1 MGTGAKKKGAY
12 PQQRTEKIMSDGTA
26 DRNGGEGL
34 AFWVVGG
41 ILLLVMP
48 ALNIFPP
55 EDSWLHLSDFS
66 LNRFG
71 KFLAFA
77 ILALGLDL
85 IWGYTGILSLGQGV
99 FFGLGAYCM
108 GMHMMLTIGK
118 ESVYGSDLPDFMVW
132 NQVKELP
139 LFWKPFFSFPAA
151 VIGAILVP
159 MLFALV
165 FGFFA
170 FRSRIK
176 GVYFAII
183 TQALALAAWL
193 VFNRNDTNLGGTN
206 GLTDF
211 KQVIGYRLSDPGTQ
225 RVLYVLTVLCLGGA
239 YFLCRW
245 IIRSRAGRVLVAV
258 RDSEKRVVFSG
269 YTPANYKLFVFVVSA
284 GLAGLAGLLYA
295 PQVGIITPAQIGVL
309 PSLEMVIWVAVGG
322 RGSLVGAVLG
332 AVSVNYGRS
341 VLTNYFPELWPFI
354 LGGLF
359 VLVVLLF
366 PDGLIGMMRK
376 GKSLLSQ
383 RKAAEGKPTVS
394 DEKTAVS
401 EGKR

>member
-1 MGTGAKKKGAY
+1 
-12 PQQRTEKIMSDGTA
+12 MSDGTA
-26 DRNGGEGL
+26 DTNRPGGV
-34 AFWVVGG
+34 AFWIVGG
-41 ILLLVMP
+41 ILLVAMP
-48 ALNIFPP
+48 LLNILPA
-55 EDSWLHLSDFS
+55 EDSWFHLSDFS

-108 GMHMMLTIGK
+108 GMHLMLTIGK

-139 LFWKPFFSFPAA
+139 LFWKPFFSFPVA
-151 VIGAILVP
+151 VVGAMLVP

-165 FGFFA
+165 FGYFA

-211 KQVIGYRLSDPGTQ
+211 KQVLGYRLSDPGTQ
-225 RVLYVLTVLCLGGA
+225 RVLYILTVLCLGAA
-239 YFLCRW
+239 YLLCQW

-269 YTPANYKLFVFVVSA
+269 YTPPNYKLFVFVVSA

-322 RGSLVGAVLG
+322 RGSLAGAVLG

-341 VLTNYFPELWPFI
+341 VLTNYFPELWPFM

-366 PDGLIGMMRK
+366 PDGMVGMIRK

-383 RKAAEGKPTVS
+383 RKTGEGKAVVP
-394 DEKTAVS
+394 EGKTAVR

>member
-1 MGTGAKKKGAY
+1 
-12 PQQRTEKIMSDGTA
+12 MSDGTT
-26 DRNGGEGL
+26 DTNRSGGLGF
-34 AFWVVGG
+34 AVAGA
-41 ILLLVMP
+41 ILLVVMP
-48 ALNIFPP
+48 LLNLLPP
-55 EDSWLHLSDFS
+55 EDSWFHLSDFS

-139 LFWKPFFSFPAA
+139 LFWKPFYSFPVAI
-151 VIGAILVP
+151 IGAMLVP

-211 KQVIGYRLSDPGTQ
+211 KQVLGYRLSESGTQ
-225 RVLYVLTVLCLGGA
+225 RVLYVITVLCLGA
-239 YFLCRW
+239 SYLLCQW

-322 RGSLVGAVLG
+322 RASLAGAVLG

-341 VLTNYFPELWPFI
+341 ILTNYFPELWPFI

-359 VLVVLLF
+359 VLVVLFF
-366 PDGLIGMMRK
+366 PDGLVGILRK
-376 GKSLLSQ
+376 GKSLLTQ
-383 RKAAEGKPTVS
+383 RKAAEEKPAVP
-394 DEKTAVS
+394 DRKVAVS

>member
-1 MGTGAKKKGAY
+1 
-12 PQQRTEKIMSDGTA
+12 MSDGTT
-26 DRNGGEGL
+26 DTNRSGGLGF
-34 AFWVVGG
+34 AVVGA
-41 ILLLVMP
+41 ILLVVMP
-48 ALNIFPP
+48 LLNLLPP
-55 EDSWLHLSDFS
+55 EDSWFHLSDFS

-118 ESVYGSDLPDFMVW
+118 ESVYGSDMPDFMVW

-139 LFWKPFFSFPAA
+139 FFWKPFYSFPAA
-151 VIGAILVP
+151 VIGALLVP
-159 MLFALV
+159 MAFALV

-211 KQVIGYRLSDPGTQ
+211 KQVLGYRLSEAGTQ
-225 RVLYVLTVLCLGGA
+225 RALYVITVVCLGA
-239 YFLCRW
+239 TYLLCRW

-322 RGSLVGAVLG
+322 RGSLAGAVLG

-366 PDGLIGMMRK
+366 PDGMVGMIRK
-376 GKSLLSQ
+376 GKSLLTQ
-383 RKAAEGKPTVS
+383 RKASEEKPAVP
-394 DEKTAVS
+394 DRKVAVS

>member
-1 MGTGAKKKGAY
+1 
-12 PQQRTEKIMSDGTA
+12 MSDGTT
-26 DRNGGEGL
+26 DTNRSGGLGF
-34 AFWVVGG
+34 AVVGA
-41 ILLLVMP
+41 ILLVVMP
-48 ALNIFPP
+48 LLNLLPP
-55 EDSWLHLSDFS
+55 EDSWFHLSDFS

-118 ESVYGSDLPDFMVW
+118 ESVYGTDMPDFMVW

-139 LFWKPFFSFPAA
+139 FFWKPFYSFPIA

-159 MLFALV
+159 MAFALV

-183 TQALALAAWL
+183 TQALALVAWL

-211 KQVIGYRLSDPGTQ
+211 KQVLGYRLSEPGTQ
-225 RVLYVLTVLCLGGA
+225 RALYVITVLCLGA
-239 YFLCRW
+239 TYLLCRW

-322 RGSLVGAVLG
+322 RGSLAGAVLG

-366 PDGLIGMMRK
+366 PDGMVGMIRK
-376 GKSLLSQ
+376 GKSLLTQ
-383 RKAAEGKPTVS
+383 RKAAEEKPAVP
-394 DEKTAVS
+394 DRKVAVS

>member
-1 MGTGAKKKGAY
+1 
-12 PQQRTEKIMSDGTA
+12 MSDGTPA
-26 DRNGGEGL
+26 TNRGEGL

-48 ALNIFPP
+48 ALNVFPP
-55 EDSWLHLSDFS
+55 EDSWFHLSDFS

-108 GMHMMLTIGK
+108 GMHLMLTIGK

-139 LFWKPFFSFPAA
+139 LFWKPFFSFPVA
-151 VIGAILVP
+151 VVGAILVP

-225 RVLYVLTVLCLGGA
+225 RVLYVLTVLCLGGS

-284 GLAGLAGLLYA
+284 GLAGLSGLLYA

-366 PDGLIGMMRK
+366 PDGLVGMVRK

-383 RKAAEGKPTVS
+383 RKVAEGKPTVS

>member
-1 MGTGAKKKGAY
+1 
-12 PQQRTEKIMSDGTA
+12 MSDGTT
-26 DRNGGEGL
+26 DTNRSGGLGF
-34 AFWVVGG
+34 AVVGA
-41 ILLLVMP
+41 ILLVVMP
-48 ALNIFPP
+48 LLNLLPP
-55 EDSWLHLSDFS
+55 EDSWFHLSDFS

-139 LFWKPFFSFPAA
+139 FFWKPFYSFPAA
-151 VIGAILVP
+151 VIGALLVP
-159 MLFALV
+159 MAFALV

-211 KQVIGYRLSDPGTQ
+211 KQVLGYRLSEPGTQ
-225 RVLYVLTVLCLGGA
+225 RALYVITVLCLGA
-239 YFLCRW
+239 TYLLCRW

-269 YTPANYKLFVFVVSA
+269 YTPPSYKLFVFVVSA

-322 RGSLVGAVLG
+322 RGSLAGAVLG

-366 PDGLIGMMRK
+366 PDGMVGMIRK
-376 GKSLLSQ
+376 GKSLLTQ
-383 RKAAEGKPTVS
+383 RKAAEEKP
-394 DEKTAVS
+394 AVPDRKVAVP
-401 EGKR
+401 EAKR

>member
-1 MGTGAKKKGAY
+1 
-12 PQQRTEKIMSDGTA
+12 MSDGRT
-26 DRNGGEGL
+26 DTNRGEGV

-41 ILLLVMP
+41 ILLVVMP
-48 ALNIFPP
+48 LLNVLPP
-55 EDSWLHLSDFS
+55 EDSWFHLSDFS

-139 LFWKPFFSFPAA
+139 LFWKPFYSFPVA
-151 VIGAILVP
+151 VIGALLVP

-211 KQVIGYRLSDPGTQ
+211 KQVIGYRLSEPGTQ
-225 RVLYVLTVLCLGGA
+225 RVLYIITVLCLGA
-239 YFLCRW
+239 SYFLCQW

-269 YTPANYKLFVFVVSA
+269 YTPPNYKLFVFVVSA

-322 RGSLVGAVLG
+322 RGSLAGAVLG

-341 VLTNYFPELWPFI
+341 VLTNYFPELWPFM

-366 PDGLIGMMRK
+366 PDGLVGIMRK
-376 GKSLLSQ
+376 GKSLVTR
-383 RKAAEGKPTVS
+383 RKAGEEKPIVPNQ
-394 DEKTAVS
+394 KVAVP

>member
-1 MGTGAKKKGAY
+1 MT
-12 PQQRTEKIMSDGTA
+12 DGTTNTN
-26 DRNGGEGL
+26 RGGGL
-34 AFWVVGG
+34 AFWVVGFV
-41 ILLLVMP
+41 LLVAMP
-48 ALNIFPP
+48 LLNVMPP

-108 GMHMMLTIGK
+108 GMHLMLTIGK

-139 LFWKPFFSFPAA
+139 FFWKPFFSFPGA
-151 VIGAILVP
+151 VLGSVLVP
-159 MLFALV
+159 MLFASV

-211 KQVIGYRLSDPGTQ
+211 KQVLGYRLSDASTQ
-225 RVLYVLTVLCLGGA
+225 LGLYILTVLCLGGA
-239 YFLCRW
+239 YLLCRW
-245 IIRSRAGRVLVAV
+245 IIASRAGRVLIAV
-258 RDSEKRVVFSG
+258 RDSEQRVVFSG
-269 YTPANYKLFVFVVSA
+269 YTPANYKLFVFVVAA
-284 GLAGLAGLLYA
+284 GLAGLAGMLYV

-322 RGSLVGAVLG
+322 RGSLSGAVLG
-332 AVSVNYGRS
+332 AVIVNYGRS
-341 VLTNYFPELWPFI
+341 ILTNYFPGLWPFI

-366 PDGLIGMMRK
+366 PDGLVGMIRK

-383 RKAAEGKPTVS
+383 RKASVGKAPVPEG
-394 DEKTAVS
+394 E
-401 EGKR
+401 R

>member
-1 MGTGAKKKGAY
+1 
-12 PQQRTEKIMSDGTA
+12 MSDGTTNTN
-26 DRNGGEGL
+26 RSGGM
-34 AFWVVGG
+34 AFWAVGA
-41 ILLLVMP
+41 ILLVVMP
-48 ALNIFPP
+48 LLNILPP
-55 EDSWLHLSDFS
+55 EDSWFHLSDFS

-71 KFLAFA
+71 KFLAFG

-108 GMHMMLTIGK
+108 GMHLMLTIGK
-118 ESVYGSDLPDFMVW
+118 ESVYGTDMPDFMVW

-139 LFWKPFFSFPAA
+139 LFWKPFYSFPVA
-151 VIGAILVP
+151 VIGSILVP
-159 MLFALV
+159 MAFALV

-183 TQALALAAWL
+183 TQALALVAWL

-211 KQVIGYRLSDPGTQ
+211 KQVIGYRLSEPSTQ
-225 RVLYVLTVLCLGGA
+225 LVLYIITVLCLGA
-239 YFLCRW
+239 SYLFCQW

-269 YTPANYKLFVFVVSA
+269 YTPANYKLFVFVVA
-284 GLAGLAGLLYA
+284 AALAGLAGMLYA

-322 RGSLVGAVLG
+322 RASLAGAVLG

-376 GKSLLSQ
+376 AKSLLS
-383 RKAAEGKPTVS
+383 RSKPDGEKPVVPAEKAAVL
-394 DEKTAVS
+394 

>member
-1 MGTGAKKKGAY
+1 MIDGS
-12 PQQRTEKIMSDGTA
+12 SDTNRA
-26 DRNGGEGL
+26 GGM
-34 AFWVVGG
+34 AFWVVGA

-48 ALNIFPP
+48 ALNLLPP
-55 EDSWLHLSDFS
+55 EDSWMHLSDFS

-118 ESVYGSDLPDFMVW
+118 ESVYGSDMPDFMVW

-139 LFWKPFFSFPAA
+139 LFWKPFYSFPAA

-159 MLFALV
+159 MLFALI

-183 TQALALAAWL
+183 TQALALVAWL

-211 KQVIGYRLSDPGTQ
+211 KQVIGYRLSEPGTQ
-225 RVLYVLTVLCLGGA
+225 RVLYILTVLCLGAA
-239 YFLCRW
+239 YLLCQW

-269 YTPANYKLFVFVVSA
+269 YTPANYKLFVFVVA
-284 GLAGLAGLLYA
+284 AALAGLAGMLYA

-322 RGSLVGAVLG
+322 RASLAGAVLG

-376 GKSLLSQ
+376 GKSLLTQ
-383 RKAAEGKPTVS
+383 GKAADGKPAVPDKTTVVLEGKH
-394 DEKTAVS
+394 
-401 EGKR
+401 

>member
-1 MGTGAKKKGAY
+1 T
-12 PQQRTEKIMSDGTA
+12 MSDGTT
-26 DRNGGEGL
+26 DTNRSGGLGF
-34 AFWVVGG
+34 AVVGA
-41 ILLLVMP
+41 ILLVVMP
-48 ALNIFPP
+48 LLNLLPP
-55 EDSWLHLSDFS
+55 EDSWFHLSDFS

-118 ESVYGSDLPDFMVW
+118 ESVYGSDMPDFMVW

-139 LFWKPFFSFPAA
+139 FFWKPFYSFPAA
-151 VIGAILVP
+151 VIGALLVP
-159 MLFALV
+159 MAFALV

-211 KQVIGYRLSDPGTQ
+211 KQVLGYRLSEPGTQ
-225 RVLYVLTVLCLGGA
+225 RALYVITVLCLGA
-239 YFLCRW
+239 TYLLCRW

-322 RGSLVGAVLG
+322 RGSLAGAVLG

-366 PDGLIGMMRK
+366 PDGMVGMIRK
-376 GKSLLSQ
+376 GKSLLTQ
-383 RKAAEGKPTVS
+383 RKAAEEKPAVP
-394 DEKTAVS
+394 DRKVAVS

>member
-1 MGTGAKKKGAY
+1 
-12 PQQRTEKIMSDGTA
+12 MSDGTA
-26 DRNGGEGL
+26 DTNRDRGIT
-34 AFWVVGG
+34 FWVVGA

-48 ALNIFPP
+48 VLNVLPP
-55 EDSWLHLSDFS
+55 EDSWFHLSDFS

-108 GMHMMLTIGK
+108 GMHLMLTIGK
-118 ESVYGSDLPDFMVW
+118 ESVYGSDMPDFMVW

-139 LFWKPFFSFPAA
+139 FFWKPFYSFPAA

-159 MLFALV
+159 MAFALV

-211 KQVIGYRLSDPGTQ
+211 KQVIGYRLSEPGTQ
-225 RVLYVLTVLCLGGA
+225 RVLYVLTVLCLGA
-239 YFLCRW
+239 SYLLCQW

-322 RGSLVGAVLG
+322 RASLAGAVLG

-341 VLTNYFPELWPFI
+341 ILTNYFPELWPFI

-376 GKSLLSQ
+376 GKSLLTR
-383 RKAAEGKPTVS
+383 RKTGEGKPTMP
-394 DEKTAVS
+394 DEKTVVP
-401 EGKR
+401 EGKP

>member
-1 MGTGAKKKGAY
+1 
-12 PQQRTEKIMSDGTA
+12 MSDGIT
-26 DRNGGEGL
+26 DTHRGGGI
-34 AFWVVGG
+34 AFWVVGA

-48 ALNIFPP
+48 ALNLLPP

-71 KFLAFA
+71 KFLAFG

-108 GMHMMLTIGK
+108 SMHMMLTIGK
-118 ESVYGSDLPDFMVW
+118 ESVYGSAMPDFMVW

-139 LFWKPFFSFPAA
+139 LFWKPFYSFPAA

-159 MLFALV
+159 MLFALI

-183 TQALALAAWL
+183 TQALALVAWL

-211 KQVIGYRLSDPGTQ
+211 KQVLGYRLSEPSTQ
-225 RVLYVLTVLCLGGA
+225 MALYIITVLCLGA
-239 YFLCRW
+239 SYLFCQW

-269 YTPANYKLFVFVVSA
+269 YTPANYKLFVFVVA
-284 GLAGLAGLLYA
+284 AALAGLAGMLYA

-322 RGSLVGAVLG
+322 RASLVGAVLG

-376 GKSLLSQ
+376 GKSLLTQ
-383 RKAAEGKPTVS
+383 RKAADGKPAVPDETTVVLEGKH
-394 DEKTAVS
+394 
-401 EGKR
+401 

>member
-1 MGTGAKKKGAY
+1 MT
-12 PQQRTEKIMSDGTA
+12 DGTTNTN
-26 DRNGGEGL
+26 RGGGL
-34 AFWVVGG
+34 AFWVVGFV
-41 ILLLVMP
+41 LLVAMP
-48 ALNIFPP
+48 LLNVMPP

-108 GMHMMLTIGK
+108 GMHLMLTIGK

-139 LFWKPFFSFPAA
+139 FFWKPFFSFPGA
-151 VIGAILVP
+151 VLGSILVP
-159 MLFALV
+159 MLFASV

-211 KQVIGYRLSDPGTQ
+211 KQVLGYRLSDASTQ
-225 RVLYVLTVLCLGGA
+225 LGLYILTVLCLGGA
-239 YFLCRW
+239 YLLCRW
-245 IIRSRAGRVLVAV
+245 IIASRAGRVLIAV
-258 RDSEKRVVFSG
+258 RDSEQRVVFSG
-269 YTPANYKLFVFVVSA
+269 YTPANYKLFVFVVAA
-284 GLAGLAGLLYA
+284 GLAGLAGMLYV

-322 RGSLVGAVLG
+322 RGSLSGAVLG
-332 AVSVNYGRS
+332 AVIVNYGRS
-341 VLTNYFPELWPFI
+341 ILTNYFPGLWPFI

-366 PDGLIGMMRK
+366 PDGLVGIIRK

-383 RKAAEGKPTVS
+383 RKAGVGKAPVPEG
-394 DEKTAVS
+394 E
-401 EGKR
+401 R

>member
-1 MGTGAKKKGAY
+1 
-12 PQQRTEKIMSDGTA
+12 MSDGTT
-26 DRNGGEGL
+26 DSNRGGGL
-34 AFWVVGG
+34 AFWVVGA
-41 ILLLVMP
+41 ILLVAMP
-48 ALNIFPP
+48 LLNVLPP

-108 GMHMMLTIGK
+108 SMHMMLTIGK
-118 ESVYGSDLPDFMVW
+118 ESVYGSDMPDFMVW

-139 LFWKPFFSFPAA
+139 LFWKPFYSFPAA

-159 MLFALV
+159 MLFALI

-183 TQALALAAWL
+183 TQALALVAWL

-211 KQVIGYRLSDPGTQ
+211 KQVLGYRLSEPGTQ

-239 YFLCRW
+239 YLLCQW

-269 YTPANYKLFVFVVSA
+269 YTPANYKLFVFVVA
-284 GLAGLAGLLYA
+284 AALAGLAGMLYA

-322 RGSLVGAVLG
+322 RASLAGAVLG

-366 PDGLIGMMRK
+366 PDGLIGMMK
-376 GKSLLSQ
+376 KAKSLLSE
-383 RKAAEGKPTVS
+383 RKSRDGKATVP
-394 DEKTAVS
+394 DEKTAVL